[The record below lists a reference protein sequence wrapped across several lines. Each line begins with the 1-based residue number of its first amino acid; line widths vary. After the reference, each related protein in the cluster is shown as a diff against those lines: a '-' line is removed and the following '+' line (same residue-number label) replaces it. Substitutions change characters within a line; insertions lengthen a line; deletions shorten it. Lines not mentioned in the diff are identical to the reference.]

1 MLPNNQRVEFYEFGP
16 FRLDLVSHQMFER
29 DRPVPLSPKTFDIL
43 KLLVQN
49 RGRVLTKGELIK
61 QVWLDQ
67 FVEENNLAVRVS
79 LLRKALA
86 EGPDNRFIETV
97 SGSGYRFVGR
107 VREVFSKGVDAR
119 EEVFDSLAV
128 MPLINEHNRPG
139 LNYLCDGI
147 TESLISSL
155 SHIANLR
162 VMARSTVFR
171 YKTPGVDPQRA
182 GQELGVRA
190 VLAGKVSQV
199 SSSLIFDIEMIDV
212 RDGAYL
218 WGAKYKRHSSELFTL
233 QEDLAREISENLR
246 VKLSNFEESRIAKR
260 HTENPE
266 AYQLYMQGRYFW
278 NKRTEKGIRKGIDY
292 FEEAIKLDANYA
304 PAYAGLAACF
314 ISLTVWNILPAEE
327 SFPAARGAAAKALEL
342 DNTLAEA
349 YGALGIIDFYTWN
362 WQDSGKEFEQAL
374 AFNPN
379 SAQVYFWYSTYW
391 MAMGR
396 TDEAL
401 AAARRSQTLDPL
413 SPLICIQIARILLLR
428 REYDAA
434 LEWCYQA
441 LDLDENFPWAPGIM
455 GLIHAERGSYE
466 EAISEFK
473 KCIALTH
480 DTETE
485 GLLGYVYAIS
495 GRGDE
500 ALRLLAEL
508 QQRAEEKYVPSFASL
523 FIYIGLKDKEK
534 AFELLERLF
543 EERSHIL
550 AGLKVLHVFDFLRAD
565 PRFSSILRRVGLPE

>member
-1 MLPNNQRVEFYEFGP
+1 MLPSKQRVEFYEFGP

-49 RGRVLTKGELIK
+49 RGRVVTKGELIK
-61 QVWLDQ
+61 HIWLDQ

-86 EGPDNRFIETV
+86 EGPENRFIETV

-107 VREVFSKGVDAR
+107 VRELFSKGVDAQ

-128 MPLINEHNRPG
+128 LPLINEYNRPG

-171 YKTPGVDPQRA
+171 YKAPGVDPQRA

-260 HTENPE
+260 YTDNPE
-266 AYQLYMQGRYFW
+266 AYQLYMKGRYFW

-292 FEEAIKLDANYA
+292 FEEAIKLDTNYA
-304 PAYAGLAACF
+304 PAYVGLAACF
-314 ISLTVWNILPAEE
+314 NSLTVWNILPAEE
-327 SFPAARGAAAKALEL
+327 SFPAARAAAIKALEL
-342 DNTLAEA
+342 DNTLGEA
-349 YGALGIIDFYTWN
+349 HAALGIIDFFTWN
-362 WQDSGKEFEQAL
+362 WLDSGKEFEQAL

-413 SPLICIQIARILLLR
+413 SPVICIQIARIFLLR

-434 LEWCYQA
+434 IQWCYEA
-441 LDLDENFPWAPGIM
+441 SDLDEHFPWTPGIL
-455 GLIHAERGSYE
+455 GLIHAEMGAYE
-466 EAISEFK
+466 ESISEFK
-473 KCIALTH
+473 KCIALTR
-480 DTETE
+480 DPEST

-495 GRGDE
+495 GRRDE
-500 ALRLLAEL
+500 ALRLLDEL
-508 QQRAEEKYVPSFASL
+508 QQQSKDKYVPNFASL
-523 FIYIGLKDKEK
+523 FIHIGLKETEK

-550 AGLKVLHVFDFLRAD
+550 GSLKVYHVFDFLRAD
-565 PRFSSILRRVGLPE
+565 PRFSSLLRRIGLPE